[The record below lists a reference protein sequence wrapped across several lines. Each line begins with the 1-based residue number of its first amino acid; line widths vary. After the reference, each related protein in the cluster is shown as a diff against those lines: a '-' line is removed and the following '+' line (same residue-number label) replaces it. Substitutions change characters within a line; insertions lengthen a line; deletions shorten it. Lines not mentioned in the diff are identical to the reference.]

1 MQESNVKTMIF
12 ATIVTVVCAIILGAT
27 ATSLKPQQ
35 ELNAKVF
42 KLKNI
47 VEVFGLEAKTNEEIE
62 AYFSEEGKD
71 NNFIVRKIK
80 NAKGEDWKLKA
91 QKGELKDYTEV
102 DPKLVDLTL
111 KGLDLYKQE
120 KLPVAERV
128 YPYYLMYTSAE
139 DKEADKPAAIVL
151 PTQDFGLWSVCYG
164 YLSLEA
170 DATTIKGIVYYDQK
184 ETPGLGAEI
193 EQKFWKDSFI
203 GKTIRNDKGD
213 FQAPVASK
221 DMDKAKNDPHS
232 YISVSGAT
240 FTMVGIDK
248 GLATTL
254 KNYGPF
260 INKYYKG
267 GK

>member
-47 VEVFGLEAKTNEEIE
+47 VEVFGLEAVTNEEIE
-62 AYFSEEGKD
+62 AYFSEAGKD

-80 NAKGEDWKLKA
+80 NAKGEDVEMT
-91 QKGELKDYTEV
+91 ELQ
-102 DPKLVDLTL
+102 L

-139 DKEADKPAAIVL
+139 DKEADKPTAIVL

-170 DATTIKGIVYYDQK
+170 DATTIKGIVFYDQK